1 MSSKVSRHTNFFI
14 CNIFIVSILFS
25 PFALAQET
33 ANRPGSNAPVARD
46 MAEYRAKYPTS
57 LTRHGPPPEVWQ
69 DPTPLKLPNGVHEIT
84 YESGKLKLKAW
95 LNDIPADGKLHPGV
109 VFCHGGFWFGNEDW
123 DELKPFL
130 DAGFIVLA
138 PRVRGENG
146 NPGDFEYYRGEVDDV
161 VAAGQ
166 YLAALKGIDKSRVF
180 VSGHSAGA
188 DLATLAVM
196 VDNPFAMSA
205 PISAALDMRVLV
217 KLSDDRHKQLIVFD
231 AKDVHEVES
240 RCAMLFTA
248 SLRRPI
254 ALFHGDK
261 DWAPNLQNQF
271 VRLAQNFNKEVSL
284 TTVPGDHG
292 ESLPNSIPKVI
303 ELFQNFKVKPVGK

>member
-1 MSSKVSRHTNFFI
+1 MLSS
-14 CNIFIVSILFS
+14 
-25 PFALAQET
+25 FASARP
-33 ANRPGSNAPVARD
+33 ANEPTSNGPVARD
-46 MAEYRAKYPTS
+46 LAEYRAKYPTT
-57 LTRHGPPPEVWQ
+57 LTRHGPPPKVWQ
-69 DPTPLKLPNGVHEIT
+69 DPTPLKLPDGVKEVT

-95 LNDIPADGKLHPGV
+95 LSDIPADGKLHPAV

-123 DELKPFL
+123 DVLKPFL
-130 DAGFIVLA
+130 DAGFVVLA

-161 VAAGQ
+161 IAAGE
-166 YLAALKGIDKSRVF
+166 YLSALKGIDKTRVF

-196 VDNPFAMSA
+196 VENPFAMSA

-217 KLSDDRHKQLIVFD
+217 KLADNPHKLLVVFD
-231 AKDVHEVES
+231 PTDAHEVES

-261 DWAPNLQNQF
+261 DWGPTLQKQF
-271 VRLAQNFNKEVSL
+271 VGLAQNFKKEVSL
-284 TTVPGDHG
+284 TTVSGTHG

-303 ELFQNFKVKPVGK
+303 ELFQNYKAKPTAK